1 MTIEFDQEVEIDPS
15 LPAQEIVEEV
25 ILGALD
31 FAGFP
36 YEAEVSVLVTDNE
49 GIRTINREN
58 RDIDKE
64 TDVLLFPMMEYRT
77 PGDFSVWDEDDLC
90 FNPDTGEAMLG
101 DIVLSADKIREQ
113 AESYGHSLKRE
124 LAFLVAHSMFHL
136 FGYDHMEEADRLLM
150 EEKQRELL
158 SRLGIER

>member
-64 TDVLLFPMMEYRT
+64 TDVLSFPMM
-77 PGDFSVWDEDDLC
+77 
-90 FNPDTGEAMLG
+90 
-101 DIVLSADKIREQ
+101 
-113 AESYGHSLKRE
+113 
-124 LAFLVAHSMFHL
+124 
-136 FGYDHMEEADRLLM
+136 
-150 EEKQRELL
+150 
-158 SRLGIER
+158 

>member
-1 MTIEFDQEVEIDPS
+1 MTIEFDQEAEIDPS
-15 LPAQEIVEEV
+15 LPTQQIVEEV

-31 FAGFP
+31 FAEFP
-36 YEAEVSVLVTDNE
+36 YEAEVSVLITDNE
-49 GIRTINREN
+49 GIRRINREN
-58 RDIDKE
+58 RGIDRE
-64 TDVLLFPMMEYRT
+64 TDVLSFPMMEYRM

-150 EEKQRELL
+150 EDKQRELL